1 MNDEQA
7 SFLGGFMMAVLGRID
22 WIWQLHLTLAQSPIA
37 GNIALEWG
45 IKVLGT
51 FILGIVGGC
60 GGLVVKW
67 IAYKL
72 KNKKAKK

>member
-22 WIWQLHLTLAQSPIA
+22 WIMKLHITLAQSPIA
-37 GNIALEWG
+37 GNVALEWG
-45 IKVLGT
+45 IKILGT
-51 FILGIVGGC
+51 FILGIVGGVA
-60 GGLVVKW
+60 GLVVKW

-72 KNKKAKK
+72 KNRIKK